1 METEKA
7 KEILNYW
14 FGHVEETVIP
24 SENRARI
31 WFGENKDIDKTI
43 HESFSEDLEH
53 AVLGDYADWEKT
65 ARGQLALIL
74 VLDQF
79 ARHIYRGKPSA
90 FASDDYALKICTQGM
105 EREFDHSLT
114 LIERVFY
121 YFPLLHSEDLFY
133 QEAAMRSYEA
143 LVTFSLPET
152 KIIYES
158 FFKFAN
164 HHYNIIRR
172 FGRFPQRNAVL
183 ARESTPEE
191 LQYLKE
197 LG

>member
-1 METEKA
+1 MENEKA
-7 KEILNYW
+7 DSILKYW
-14 FGHVEETVIP
+14 FGRVEETVVP

-31 WFGENKDIDKTI
+31 WFGDDDTVDREIC
-43 HESFSEDLEH
+43 ERFSEDLSN
-53 AVLGDYADWEKT
+53 ASSGAYANWEKV

-79 ARHIYRGKPSA
+79 ARHIHRGQPEA
-90 FASDDYALKICTQGM
+90 FAQDDYALKICTQGM
-105 EREFDHSLT
+105 ESEFDHSLT

-121 YFPLLHSEDLFY
+121 YFPLLHAEDLFY
-133 QEAAMRSYEA
+133 QEHAMRAYEA
-143 LVTFSLPET
+143 LLAFSLPET

-164 HHYNIIRR
+164 HHYTIVRR
-172 FGRFPQRNAVL
+172 FGRFPQRNL
-183 ARESTPEE
+183 ALGRESTPEE

>member
-1 METEKA
+1 MENEKA
-7 KEILNYW
+7 DGILKYW
-14 FGHVEETVIP
+14 FGRVEETVVP

-31 WFGENKDIDKTI
+31 WFGDDDTVDREICDRFSKDL
-43 HESFSEDLEH
+43 SNAS
-53 AVLGDYADWEKT
+53 AGAYANWEKV

-79 ARHIYRGKPSA
+79 ARHIHRGQPEA
-90 FASDDYALKICTQGM
+90 FAQDDYALKICTQGM
-105 EREFDHSLT
+105 ESEFDHSLT

-121 YFPLLHSEDLFY
+121 YFPLLHAEDLFY
-133 QEAAMRSYEA
+133 QEHAMRAYEA
-143 LVTFSLPET
+143 LLAFSLPET

-164 HHYNIIRR
+164 HHYTIVRR
-172 FGRFPQRNAVL
+172 FGRFPQRNL
-183 ARESTPEE
+183 AMGRESTPEE